1 MAADLTSD
9 ATLLYRTGSEMNF
22 RIGEGE
28 SRVGFDK
35 GNEVRVP
42 LDGVSRLHAR
52 VVQKG
57 EDFYVEDAGSSNGTF
72 LNGRRLTGRERLRHL
87 DVVTLGRSH
96 DLIFVRRTSEKR
108 VVRRGVKGAWL
119 EVLDGIDQGSRR
131 ELSRGAFTIGRAASC
146 NVVADSKLVSQIHA
160 RIERT
165 AAALMITDLQSSN
178 GTAINGERMQT
189 RVLKNGDVIELAGS
203 RHYRVVLESGEVE
216 TGDVPRVELEGSLSL
231 PMDWQTRIEWTP
243 GEKKVS
249 GRKPAATGIRVAKV
263 PALLAP
269 RSALPVPAPASTKPE
284 NSDRKPATAAATDV
298 SAKPDAESPGERSIA
313 SVGPPAA
320 RPSPKPESP
329 KLEPPKLEPPKPPPA
344 PVAVAPAPPVPA
356 TPAASAPERRTSPVI
371 PPVPPAHPSGSD
383 PAAVLEETR
392 IVKKMPAFHV
402 LLEGASGSFIL
413 GRGDHG
419 VGRLPGSA
427 VSIQTLD
434 VSRRHARILIEDETA
449 TVEDLQSGNGT
460 FVNGRRLAAV
470 ERLSDGDE
478 LAFGDLKFKVRFA
491 RPTGAAGKK

>member
-1 MAADLTSD
+1 MAAGLIAGT
-9 ATLLYRTGSEMNF
+9 TLLYRTGSEMNF

-35 GNEVRVP
+35 GNEIRVP

-57 EDFYVEDAGSSNGTF
+57 EDFFVEDAGSSNGTF
-72 LNGRRLTGRERLRHL
+72 LNGRRLTRRERLRHL
-87 DVVTLGRSH
+87 DVVSLGRSH

-108 VVRRGVKGAWL
+108 VVSRGVKSAWL

-131 ELSRGAFTIGRAASC
+131 ELPRGAFTIGRAASC
-146 NVVADSKLVSQIHA
+146 NVVADSRLVSQIHA

-165 AAALMITDLQSSN
+165 AGALIITDLQSSN
-178 GTAINGERMQT
+178 GTAINGERVPT

-243 GEKKVS
+243 GEKKA
-249 GRKPAATGIRVAKV
+249 PAGKSSRTSARMSRV
-263 PALLAP
+263 PALLVP
-269 RSALPVPAPASTKPE
+269 RSAASVPVFPTPEIADRKVPPSAAPNVPAPEAPKSPADE
-284 NSDRKPATAAATDV
+284 SRK
-298 SAKPDAESPGERSIA
+298 A
-313 SVGPPAA
+313 SVAPASAPSSKPPELAAPPAA
-320 RPSPKPESP
+320 AV
-329 KLEPPKLEPPKPPPA
+329 PPPQ
-344 PVAVAPAPPVPA
+344 APPVPVP
-356 TPAASAPERRTSPVI
+356 PASSASERRTAPV
-371 PPVPPAHPSGSD
+371 PPVAAPAAPTAPPAHPASPMGD
-383 PAAVLEETR
+383 PAGVLEATR
-392 IVKKMPAFHV
+392 IVRKTSPFHV

-413 GRGDHG
+413 GRGDHT

-427 VSIQTLD
+427 VYIQTID
-434 VSRRHARILIEDETA
+434 VSRRHARIRIEDETA

-491 RPTGAAGKK
+491 TAGK